1 MFLRKNNI
9 FGLLLMGALCL
20 LYTCA
25 TDSELKVNPDQL
37 EGEALARFACSNC
50 HSYPSPDLL
59 PKIGW
64 ENVIPHM
71 AHRLGVD
78 PQTYN
83 PYASK
88 SIEESF
94 RLESAGIYPTSPVL
108 SDSTW
113 QRLIQ
118 FYRSQSKD
126 SFELEERPTFP
137 SPTLFRP
144 QLIELALTNQPVLTL
159 LEVDEKQ
166 GGLYYGDASGSLARL
181 DTAFQRRQYAKLPS
195 PVVDVELGVNE
206 QELYLLNIGLLNP
219 NDIETGGIVST
230 DNAGFAQLKLLKQNL
245 ARPVALAVA
254 KIDADEQEDLVIAHF
269 GNKLGR
275 LSWYKL
281 ENGEWQE
288 RIIKEE
294 AGMSKILVEDIEGD
308 GDMDLVVLRS
318 HGNEGVSIFYNK
330 KGVFTEKSILE
341 LPPIYGSSD
350 MEYLDMNGDGE
361 KDLVIASGDN
371 GDNTNLLKPYHG
383 IRIFLKEG
391 EGYKESFFQP
401 MYGATKVRV
410 RDFDQ
415 DGDMDV
421 FASAFYGDYSKTE
434 HTSLVYLENQG
445 NLQFKPQHFPE
456 AKAGRWIVA
465 DAGDFD
471 QDGDQD
477 IVVGSFVQ
485 GVVSIDYTTLQAWRT
500 EPKHLLYLENQL
512 K

>member
-1 MFLRKNNI
+1 MFLRIKSI
-9 FGLLLMGALCL
+9 YSLLFLGFLCF
-20 LYTCA
+20 LYTCSS
-25 TDSELKVNPDQL
+25 DSAPKVDPNQL
-37 EGEALARFACSNC
+37 EGEALARYACGTC
-50 HSYPSPDLL
+50 HTYPSPDLL

-71 AHRLGVD
+71 AHRLGME
-78 PQTYN
+78 PQAYN

-94 RLESAGIYPTSPVL
+94 RLESSGIYPTSPVL
-108 SDSTW
+108 SDSAW
-113 QRLIQ
+113 QRLLS
-118 FYRSQSKD
+118 FYRSQAVD
-126 SFELEERPTFP
+126 SFELAPKTIYPKPE
-137 SPTLFRP
+137 LFQARS
-144 QLIELALTNQPVLTL
+144 IELTLTNQPVLTL
-159 LEVDEKQ
+159 LEIDQER
-166 GGLYYGDASGSLARL
+166 GGMYYGDASGNLAKL
-181 DTAFQRRQYAKLPS
+181 DTGFQRKQYAKLPS
-195 PVVDVELGVNE
+195 PVVDVELGAND
-206 QELYLLNIGLLNP
+206 QDLYLLNIGLLNP
-219 NDIETGGIVST
+219 NDIETGGVVST
-230 DNAGFAQLKLLKQNL
+230 DDARFAQLELLKQNL
-245 ARPVALAVA
+245 ARPVSIAAA
-254 KIDADEQEDLVIAHF
+254 QIDSDAQEDLVIAHF

-275 LSWYKL
+275 LSWYKM
-281 ENGEWQE
+281 ENGAWQE
-288 RIIKEE
+288 KIIKQES
-294 AGMSKILVEDIEGD
+294 GMSKVIVEDIEGD

-350 MEYLDMNGDGE
+350 LEYVDMNGDGE
-361 KDLVIASGDN
+361 KDLVIVSGDN

-383 IRIFLKEG
+383 IRVFLKDG
-391 EGYKESFFQP
+391 EGYKESFFQA

-410 RDFDQ
+410 RDFDE

-421 FASAFYGDYSKTE
+421 FASAFYGDYSKPE
-434 HTSLVYLENQG
+434 HTSLLYLENQG
-445 NLQFKPQHFPE
+445 DLQFTPQHFPE

-485 GVVSIDYTTLQAWRT
+485 GVVSIDYATLQAWRT
-500 EPKHLLYLENQL
+500 EPKHLLYLENKL

>member
-1 MFLRKNNI
+1 MFLRKKNI
-9 FGLLLMGALCL
+9 HGLLFLGFLCL

-25 TDSELKVNPDQL
+25 SDTEPAVDPDQL
-37 EGEALARFACSNC
+37 EGEALARFACGSC

-59 PKIGW
+59 PKVGW

-71 AHRLGVD
+71 AHRLGME

-83 PYASK
+83 PYAGK

-108 SDSTW
+108 SDSAW
-113 QRLIQ
+113 QRLLS
-118 FYRSQSKD
+118 FYRSQAAD
-126 SFELEERPTFP
+126 SFELRKPMVHPAPE
-137 SPTLFRP
+137 LFQA
-144 QLIELALTNQPVLTL
+144 QLVELPMTNQPVLTM
-159 LEVDEKQ
+159 LEIDQ
-166 GGLYYGDASGSLARL
+166 ARGGVYYGDASGNLSKL
-181 DTAFQRRQYAKLPS
+181 DTAFRRQQYAKLPS
-195 PVVDVELGVNE
+195 PVVDVELAANA

-219 NDIETGGIVST
+219 NDIETGGVLST
-230 DNAGFAQLKLLKQNL
+230 DDARFAQLKLLKQNL
-245 ARPVALAVA
+245 ARPVAMAVTQ
-254 KIDADEQEDLVIAHF
+254 IDQDEQEDLVIAHF

-288 RIIKEE
+288 RIIKQE
-294 AGMSKILVEDIEGD
+294 AGMSKILVEDIDGD
-308 GDMDLVVLRS
+308 GDNDLLVLRS
-318 HGNEGVSIFYNK
+318 HGNEGVSIFFNK

-350 MEYLDMNGDGE
+350 MEYVDMNGDGE

-383 IRIFLKEG
+383 IRIFLKAG
-391 EGYKESFFQP
+391 EEYNESFFQA

-410 RDFDQ
+410 RDFDA

-421 FASAFYGDYSKTE
+421 FASAFYGDYSKPE
-434 HTSLVYLENQG
+434 HSSLLYLENQG
-445 NLQFKPQHFPE
+445 NLQFKSQHFPA

-485 GVVSIDYTTLQAWRT
+485 GVVSIDYATLQAWRAA
-500 EPKHLLYLENQL
+500 PKHLLYLENQL